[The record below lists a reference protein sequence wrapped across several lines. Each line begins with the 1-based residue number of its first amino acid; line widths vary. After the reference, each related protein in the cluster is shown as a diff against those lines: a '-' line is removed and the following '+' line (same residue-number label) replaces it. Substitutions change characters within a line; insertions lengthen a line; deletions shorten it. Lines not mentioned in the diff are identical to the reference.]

1 MRQEIMIQ
9 LRRHLNAVISKRPGQ
24 AFGLWGEAGLGKT
37 FTVQALLQET
47 PCKSLSLHATTP
59 NNSLVLSLPRPPK
72 QPAWMA
78 TLWERLGQG
87 QHLEPQA
94 LTDTL
99 ATSLSALAPFVLH
112 LEDVHEASPERLELI
127 QKLAWMVPRLR
138 GVGLLIT
145 SRNEL
150 PEPFQGH
157 RLDPLNQEDFNH
169 LLQTEAATELPRD
182 GLGWVFARTEGN
194 PLFALE
200 FWRYLRRQSYFW
212 SDGKQW
218 HWKKPPDDFVP
229 VSVEALILGKIRG
242 LPESGM
248 ERAVLE
254 ARALLGAIQP
264 EAGLW
269 ANVAAVNDTHLIEA
283 QQALMRK
290 SLLNQ
295 EGFVHPLVREVI
307 ERETPTEHKRT
318 YARRA
323 LEMLWDE
330 APERAA
336 EFIALAEPEPQQA
349 LRLIERAID
358 SARARGDTPSE
369 ARWLTIAVTYDHDNK
384 ARRALQAAQA
394 LQNFNHEQ
402 ASRMA
407 EIAVSVP
414 NPDLE
419 AVFLLVK
426 LQASQGHI
434 QQAEHTLGRLPNT
447 EETRFRWW
455 ETLIW
460 VRNHHSLFAEVVEL
474 WQTQPE
480 FQARANPNTLQAV
493 CYSLIFLHRLDEAQ
507 AIIDEIEQ
515 QPLET
520 GWLNIHAFLQS
531 TQGNLRAAVELNR
544 QNLALCRSMGLTPSM
559 VAILLNLSSDL
570 NRLGERVEAQAL
582 LEDARTLTAQLGH
595 TLSHAIIQMRLAIF
609 LMERGQFEQAETM
622 MLEGHAVLHGYSN
635 LTWRTESHLKQ
646 ARLYLTWLPP
656 HGLPLAHKHASA
668 ALEYARQT
676 QDAKFLVNALTY
688 LARTEALLG
697 NPAQALRVA
706 QEALDFCT
714 QKQHDTKMSDALFA
728 YGLALEVNGRNAEA
742 LEAVRA
748 ACAQQGDEKLAQRFG
763 LEADRLSKDLTS
775 ARKRHDWF
783 VERGLLGLA
792 EVALRYFP
800 ELNAAAQEKTMKASP
815 FYLKVLGAI
824 QIEQDNQ
831 PLAFRARKR
840 LEVLCYLLEARVAG
854 KQEVN
859 LLELIDTFYPEVPET
874 NARLTLRQ
882 VVYLIRSSLGAD
894 SILSMPNGYALGAV
908 GSDIEEFLQMG
919 DTHLWRG
926 PYLPGFNGWNA
937 NVRDGL
943 LLALRSSAEAA
954 LQTNPAEAERL
965 GQIWLEMEPYDVDAL
980 RLTIRAQHA
989 QGKVRAVTRAYQQ
1002 AQVRLFEVGETLP
1015 ETMED
1020 FLSTPVPL

>member
-9 LRRHLNAVISKRPGQ
+9 LRRHLNAVMSKRPGQ

-37 FTVQALLQET
+37 FTVQVLLRET
-47 PCKSLSLHATTP
+47 PCKSLSLHAITP
-59 NNSLVLSLPRPPK
+59 DNNLVLSLPRPPK
-72 QPAWMA
+72 QPAWVES
-78 TLWERLGQG
+78 LCERLGQG
-87 QHLEPQA
+87 QHLDPQVLA
-94 LTDTL
+94 DTL
-99 ATSLSALAPFVLH
+99 AARLSALAPFVLH

-127 QKLAWMVPRLR
+127 QKLARMVPRLR
-138 GVGLLIT
+138 GVGLLVT

-157 RLDPLNQEDFNH
+157 RLDPLSQEDFNH

-229 VSVEALILGKIRG
+229 VSVEALILDRIRG

-269 ANVAAVNDTHLIEA
+269 ASVAAVNDSQLINA
-283 QQALMRK
+283 QQTLMHK
-290 SLLNQ
+290 GLLNQ

-307 ERETPTEHKRT
+307 EREIPTERKRT

-323 LEMLWDE
+323 LETLRDE

-336 EFIALAEPEPQQA
+336 EFIALAQPEPSEA

-358 SARARGDTPSE
+358 SARARGDKPSE
-369 ARWLTIAVTYDHDNK
+369 ARWLTVAVTYDHDNK

-394 LQNFNHEQ
+394 LRKFNYEQ

-414 NPDLE
+414 NPDPE
-419 AVFLLVK
+419 AVLLLVK
-426 LQASQGHI
+426 LQASQGRI
-434 QQAEHTLGRLPNT
+434 QQAEHTLVRLTHT
-447 EETRFRWW
+447 EETPFRWW
-455 ETLIW
+455 ETLIF
-460 VRNHHSLFAEVVEL
+460 VRYQNSLFAEVVEL
-474 WQTQPE
+474 WQTRPE
-480 FQARANPNTLQAV
+480 FQVRANPNTLQAV
-493 CYSLIFLHRLDEAQ
+493 CYSLIFVHRLDEAQ
-507 AIIDEIEQ
+507 AIADQVEQ
-515 QPLET
+515 QPLDT
-520 GWLNIHAFLQS
+520 GWLNIRAFLQS
-531 TQGNLRAAVELNR
+531 SQGNLRAAVELNR

-570 NRLGERVEAQAL
+570 DRLGERAEAQSL
-582 LEDARTLTAQLGH
+582 LEEARTLTAQLGH
-595 TLSHAIIQMRLAIF
+595 TLSHAVIQMRLAVF
-609 LMERGQFEQAETM
+609 LMEQGQFEQAETV
-622 MLEGHAVLHGYSN
+622 MLEGHAVLQGYDN
-635 LTWRTESHLKQ
+635 LIWRTESHLKQ

-676 QDAKFLVNALTY
+676 QDAKFLVNALAY

-697 NPAQALRVA
+697 NPIQALRVA
-706 QEALDFCT
+706 QEALDFCA
-714 QKQHDTKMSDALFA
+714 QKRHDKKMPDALFA

-748 ACAQQGDEKLAQRFG
+748 ACAQQSEEKLAQRFG
-763 LEADRLSKDLTS
+763 LEVDRMSADLGS

-792 EVALRYFP
+792 EVASRYFP
-800 ELNAAAQEKTMKASP
+800 ELKAAAQETAFKVSP
-815 FYLKVLGAI
+815 FCLKVLGAI
-824 QIEQDNQ
+824 EIEQGNQ

-859 LLELIDTFYPEVPET
+859 LLELVDTFYPEVPEA

-882 VVYLIRSSLGAD
+882 VVYLIRSNLGAD
-894 SILSMPNGYALGAV
+894 SILSTPNGYALGAV
-908 GSDIEEFLQMG
+908 RSDVEEFLQMG
-919 DTHLWRG
+919 DTRLWRG

-943 LLALRSSAEAA
+943 LLALRSSAEAE
-954 LQTNPAEAERL
+954 LQSNPAEAERL

-980 RLTIRAQHA
+980 RLTIRAQHV
-989 QGKVRAVTRAYQQ
+989 QGKTKAVKRTYQQ
-1002 AQVRLFEVGETLP
+1002 AQMRLFEVGETLP